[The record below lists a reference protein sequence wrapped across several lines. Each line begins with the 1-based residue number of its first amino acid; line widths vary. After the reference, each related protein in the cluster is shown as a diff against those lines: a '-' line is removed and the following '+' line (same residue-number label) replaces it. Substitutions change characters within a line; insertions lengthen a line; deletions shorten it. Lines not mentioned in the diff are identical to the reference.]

1 MKYKLSM
8 FNYHLKYNNGEATNS
23 YVFNSLSRK
32 LVKVNEYNNSLID
45 SLDESLIQP
54 LSKIGIIVEADC
66 DEIEQLETIITQKKY
81 EQRRLMM
88 TIIPTNACNFR
99 CIYCYQSENDC
110 FMDESTKISL
120 MKWLDKNLRF
130 YNEMSLS
137 WFGGEPL
144 LCKDLILEILKEVK
158 MLCKKHKV
166 AMISSITTNGYL
178 LNNDTFQKLVANGM
192 LFYQIT
198 LDGNE
203 SIHNLQ
209 RPHKTESDSYTTIIN
224 NLEMISRLPRN
235 IRFEVGLRINLSGLM
250 ERKEVYKFIDY
261 IAQIFNTDKR
271 FVIIW
276 QWVRDWGGKRI
287 QKYDVK
293 KIVGESNACIA
304 YMEYAKNKGLKNV
317 DLISTTTGTDSCE
330 AFFRNGYVINYDGN
344 VYKCAMCIEDKKN
357 NCIGYISKS
366 GEMIIDLS
374 KERKWLKREY
384 IEEKCKKCIY
394 LPMCIMNRCH
404 YSSKIHGKTK
414 CIEYKDLIESQIIS
428 MIVQHKY
435 LDIYRR

>member
-1 MKYKLSM
+1 
-8 FNYHLKYNNGEATNS
+8 
-23 YVFNSLSRK
+23 
-32 LVKVNEYNNSLID
+32 
-45 SLDESLIQP
+45 
-54 LSKIGIIVEADC
+54 
-66 DEIEQLETIITQKKY
+66 
-81 EQRRLMM
+81 
-88 TIIPTNACNFR
+88 
-99 CIYCYQSENDC
+99 
-110 FMDESTKISL
+110 

-250 ERKEVYKFIDY
+250 ERKLPVYFK
-261 IAQIFNTDKR
+261 
-271 FVIIW
+271 
-276 QWVRDWGGKRI
+276 
-287 QKYDVK
+287 
-293 KIVGESNACIA
+293 
-304 YMEYAKNKGLKNV
+304 
-317 DLISTTTGTDSCE
+317 
-330 AFFRNGYVINYDGN
+330 
-344 VYKCAMCIEDKKN
+344 
-357 NCIGYISKS
+357 
-366 GEMIIDLS
+366 
-374 KERKWLKREY
+374 
-384 IEEKCKKCIY
+384 
-394 LPMCIMNRCH
+394 
-404 YSSKIHGKTK
+404 
-414 CIEYKDLIESQIIS
+414 
-428 MIVQHKY
+428 
-435 LDIYRR
+435 